1 MEPGHSS
8 LTTQL
13 RLRQQQLSVNQNK
26 TENRRKKEMLK
37 FDHIFIIK
45 HNAEIIKG
53 QKNEPQKKF
62 LYFKSIIKAKKIE

>member
-53 QKNEPQKKF
+53 QKNEPQKNVSLLQKHN
-62 LYFKSIIKAKKIE
+62 KSKKN